1 MKIGREKGSRRWL
14 RWEGG
19 CREGNIN
26 SFMRRESQDGGRQL
40 RQDGDNTVTCVSQT
54 GAVLLP
60 RGHLTMCEDTSDR
73 HNWEMLLHLESD
85 RDAAQHPLKP
95 RKSHNPTAPA
105 RKKLSAPKVPTAE
118 VGKPAVVHEHRICP
132 CVDFVP

>member
-1 MKIGREKGSRRWL
+1 MKIGKQQVVQVGRRMQKGEHKQLHEKRE
-14 RWEGG
+14 
-19 CREGNIN
+19 
-26 SFMRRESQDGGRQL
+26 DGGRQV
-40 RQDGDNTVTCVSQT
+40 RQDGDNTPNLWFSTR
-54 GAVLLP
+54 GRYLP
-60 RGHLTMCEDTSDR
+60 SGHLTMCEDTSDR